1 MDSCKVERG
10 NGPVSFDKM
19 YEDMQKDAYWI
30 RLFCRPCCP
39 APDLDGA
46 IATLDKLAGEV
57 RADTSLTDDE
67 KSQIVEL
74 IEARKGW
81 YPTSG
86 LCRH

>member
-1 MDSCKVERG
+1 MDSCKVERATG
-10 NGPVSFDKM
+10 DVSFEKM
-19 YEDMQKDAYWI
+19 YEDMQKDTYWI

-46 IATLDKLAGEV
+46 IKTLDKLACEV
-57 RADTSLTDDE
+57 NANATLKDDE
-67 KSQIVEL
+67 KGRIIEL
-74 IEARKGW
+74 IEARKEW